1 MCQWWTATYLRRL
14 PWSYA
19 VHGYPDSTSTPF
31 PSRYTGTQCL
41 HCHWSVSLLA
51 TNRRHVHSIQ
61 GWFHKSTVSGSF
73 QCPCSQCRLCVW
85 HSQWVSDSKS
95 CQWLSSPSE
104 RRCLRWGSSNLHWL
118 HRRSNCLLSVLN
130 LLAYYCGSNLKRT
143 MAPAS
148 DAIVDYVLR
157 VRTLRLLHS
166 THAWS
171 VISSWIILGLCFP
184 YNLFNFCINHC
195 VCASYC
201 EVNQI

>member
-118 HRRSNCLLSVLN
+118 HRRSNCLLSVPN
-130 LLAYYCGSNLKRT
+130 LLAYFVF
-143 MAPAS
+143 P
-148 DAIVDYVLR
+148 
-157 VRTLRLLHS
+157 TLSVAADRFWRERWLLHQ
-166 THAWS
+166 TP
-171 VISSWIILGLCFP
+171 LLTT
-184 YNLFNFCINHC
+184 FCA
-195 VCASYC
+195 CAHYGICIPRMC
-201 EVNQI
+201 EV